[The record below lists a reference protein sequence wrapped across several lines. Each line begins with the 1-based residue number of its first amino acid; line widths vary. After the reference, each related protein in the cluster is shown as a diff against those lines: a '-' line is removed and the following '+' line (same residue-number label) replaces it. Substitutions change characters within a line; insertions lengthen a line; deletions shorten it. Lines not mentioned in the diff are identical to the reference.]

1 VIQKNTRFV
10 LVRPRNPLNIG
21 AAARA
26 MANFGFEEMVAVKPH
41 APVWKETTSAVGAER
56 LVLAARA
63 TQSIEEATG
72 DCALVVGT
80 TALRDRRADR
90 PVVPLPSLAD
100 HLRRHHPEVLAGRAR
115 AAVLFGSE
123 KTGLPGTYLARCHF
137 WITIPT
143 DDRTPSMNLSHA
155 VALTAYAWAQA
166 EARPAPALRAGAPA
180 TGDGGRPPAPGGPRP
195 GGLRGGGVSAVPV
208 RGGEKCAR
216 RARSLLAWR
225 IQRPDVA
232 LMHGLFRFVL
242 RRVK

>member
-1 VIQKNTRFV
+1 MIQKNTRFV

-26 MANFGFEEMVAVKPH
+26 MANFGFEDMVAVKPY
-41 APVWKETTSAVGAER
+41 APVWKETTSAVGAEK

-63 TQSIEEATG
+63 ANSLDDATG

-90 PVVPLPSLAD
+90 PVVPLPDLGA
-100 HLRRHHPEVLAGRAR
+100 HLRRHHPEVLSGRAR

-123 KTGLPGTYLARCHF
+123 KTGLSGADLARCHF
-137 WITIPT
+137 WLTIPT

-155 VALTAYAWAQA
+155 VALTAYVWSRAG
-166 EARPAPALRAGAPA
+166 RGDSPAPPAGAPDLA
-180 TGDGGRPPAPGGPRP
+180 TIADRRRLAAHARE
-195 GGLRGGGVSAVPV
+195 VFDAVGFLPFLTPSEKV
-208 RGGEKCAR
+208 RKVREK
-216 RARSLLAWR
+216 LLAWR
-225 IQRPDVA
+225 LHRPDVA

-242 RRVK
+242 RRQK

>member
-26 MANFGFEEMVAVKPH
+26 MANFGFEDMVAVKPY

-63 TQSIEEATG
+63 ANSIEEATG
-72 DCALVVGT
+72 DCALVAGT

-90 PVVPLPSLAD
+90 PVVPLPSLASY
-100 HLRRHHPEVLAGRAR
+100 LRRHHPEILAGRAR

-123 KTGLPGTYLARCHF
+123 KTGLPGTALARCHF

-166 EARPAPALRAGAPA
+166 GAGPTAPVRAGAPEPA
-180 TGDGGRPPAPGGPRP
+180 TVADRRRLAAHARE
-195 GGLRGGGVSAVPV
+195 VFEAVGFLPFLSPSEKV
-208 RGGEKCAR
+208 RKVREK
-216 RARSLLAWR
+216 LLSWR

-232 LMHGLFRFVL
+232 LMHGLFRFIL
-242 RRVK
+242 RQRK

>member
-1 VIQKNTRFV
+1 MIQKNTRFV

-100 HLRRHHPEVLAGRAR
+100 HLCRHHPEVLAGRAR

-166 EARPAPALRAGAPA
+166 GARPAPALRAGEPA
-180 TGDGGRPPAPGGPRP
+180 MATVADRRRLATHAREVFDAVGFLPF
-195 GGLRGGGVSAVPV
+195 LSAA
-208 RGGEKCAR
+208 EKTRKAR
-216 RARSLLAWR
+216 EKLLAWR